1 MKYVLPL
8 LFIPASVYIAY
19 RLIKSGLDE
28 PDETRLMV
36 CYDPDN
42 GYPILIPEPSPVQP
56 KLTI

>member
-8 LFIPASVYIAY
+8 LFIPASIYLAY

-42 GYPILIPEPSPVQP
+42 GMSFLIPEPSLVQP
-56 KLTI
+56 R